1 VTPRRSSDATRELR
15 RDCTSFI
22 IVQRL
27 STISDAVLL
36 LVIHAGRIVER
47 DRLAKSW
54 PKAKPDPTS
63 GKKSSACSA

>member
-47 DRLAKSW
+47 DKLDKSW